1 MAETASSPPKPVHTI
16 VLDAGPILKNTPPL
30 STLLAQCEEIIT
42 VPSVVGEI
50 RDPDARARVETLYLP
65 FLKQRS
71 PTPKSFNVI
80 SEFARKTGDRSVL
93 SRTDIEVL
101 ALAYEIECE
110 RNEGDWRLRSVPG
123 QKRVNGKPPVKA
135 EDKKEEPE
143 SNGVD
148 AITEGVKDTTV
159 SDNAEEYKK
168 EDSPAANEPV
178 TESAPVEPVT
188 GENATEE
195 AQDED
200 QDEDQE
206 DDAADSDGGEWITPT
221 NYKKRLAREDA
232 AGASSTASE
241 PKTMQ
246 VATMTTD
253 FAVSPHTSICS
264 DHAANLCPVS
274 KRSSP
279 DEPQSSVDNHPTK
292 GPAPQDLHQAVPCL
306 LPDHQG
312 DEQAVLSSLW

>member
-1 MAETASSPPKPVHTI
+1 MADSASSPPKPVHTI

-71 PTPKSFNVI
+71 PTPNSFNVI

-123 QKRVNGKPPVKA
+123 QKRVNGKPPVKQ
-135 EDKKEEPE
+135 EEKREEPE

-159 SDNAEEYKK
+159 TDNAEEPKK
-168 EDSPAANEPV
+168 EDTSALDAPV
-178 TESAPVEPVT
+178 TESAPAEPVAE
-188 GENATEE
+188 ENTLEE
-195 AQDED
+195 V

-206 DDAADSDGGEWITPT
+206 DDQEDDAGDSDGGDWITPT
-221 NYKKRLAREDA
+221 NYKKRLARDEA
-232 AGASSTASE
+232 AGSSSTASE
-241 PKTMQ
+241 PKIMQ

-253 FAVSPHTSICS
+253 FAVSPW
-264 DHAANLCPVS
+264 
-274 KRSSP
+274 K
-279 DEPQSSVDNHPTK
+279 
-292 GPAPQDLHQAVPCL
+292 
-306 LPDHQG
+306 
-312 DEQAVLSSLW
+312 